1 MKAVYQ
7 YAIFD
12 SKGEKLATITNASSF
27 KLRRLRQMVALANA
41 EAVYP
46 TAAKAI
52 ELGRVG

>member
-1 MKAVYQ
+1 MKATYQ

-12 SKGEKLATITNASSF
+12 SKGEKLAIIANASAF
-27 KLRRLRQMVALANA
+27 KVKRLRRMVALANA